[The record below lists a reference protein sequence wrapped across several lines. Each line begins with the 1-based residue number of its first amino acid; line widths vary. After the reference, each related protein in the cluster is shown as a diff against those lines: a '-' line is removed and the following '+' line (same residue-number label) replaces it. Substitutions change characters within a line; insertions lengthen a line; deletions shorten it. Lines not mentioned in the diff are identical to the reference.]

1 MFMRETK
8 TLGRSGASDG
18 IEHDAGQGVTRRSFL
33 GHAGAVAAAGLAGGV
48 LSESLP
54 RSTVRAQGRPVGGR
68 RPQRVAVIGV
78 DHYHAT
84 STPNYLRL
92 LQGQKLDIVG
102 VHAPEAGIASKWA
115 AQYGSTPF
123 TDYRAMIEKTK
134 PEFVVALGKHAA
146 MPAEFRY
153 LADTGIPFLME
164 KPWGIDDRTVN
175 ELAALAESKQ
185 VWAAVPM
192 PFRYSLFA
200 ETAATMRDRGEL
212 GTISHGLLRFNQP
225 GVQRYIDLGS
235 PWMLSKAD
243 AGGGALLNLGI
254 HGIDI
259 CRYLTNEEPEVVGA
273 VTSRSVHNREVEDY
287 AHVTMRTPS
296 GVIFHTEAS
305 YTFPGAGGD
314 QERKLS
320 AQKVFLRA
328 TIGGGEGVQIIGPER
343 NDTVRAPEG
352 YLSGWPRVVNE
363 CLDRIGRGEPP
374 PATARDCARA
384 VSLIFDAYRMAGEKV
399 VGT

>member
-1 MFMRETK
+1 MKSRE
-8 TLGRSGASDG
+8 
-18 IEHDAGQGVTRRSFL
+18 GVTRRSFL
-33 GHAGAVAAAGLAGGV
+33 EHAGALAAGGLAGV
-48 LSESLP
+48 ALSDSV
-54 RSTVRAQGRPVGGR
+54 RDSTLHAQAGQAGGR
-68 RPQRVAVIGV
+68 RPQRVAVVGV
-78 DHYHAT
+78 NHYHAT

-92 LQGQKLDIVG
+92 LQAQKLDLVG
-102 VHAPEAGIASKWA
+102 VHAPEGGIAAKWA
-115 AQYGSTPF
+115 EQYGSTPY
-123 TDYRAMIEKTK
+123 TDYRAMIDKTK
-134 PEFVVALGKHAA
+134 PEFVVALGTHAE

-153 LADTGIPFLME
+153 LVETGIPFLME

-175 ELAALAESKQ
+175 ELAALAESKKA
-185 VWAAVPM
+185 WAAVPM

-200 ETAATMRDRGEL
+200 ETAVAMRDRGEL

-235 PWMLSKAD
+235 AWMLSKAE

-259 CRYLTNEEPEVVGA
+259 CRYLTAEEPRVISA
-273 VTSRSVHNREVEDY
+273 VTSRSTHNREVEDY
-287 AHVTMRTPS
+287 AHVTLRTPS

-305 YTFPGAGGD
+305 YTFPGSGGD

-320 AQKVFLRA
+320 AQKAFLRA
-328 TIGGGEGVQIIGPER
+328 TVTGGEGVQIIGPER

-352 YLSGWPRVVNE
+352 YLGGWPRVVNE
-363 CLDRIGRGEPP
+363 CLDRIARGAPP
-374 PATARDCARA
+374 PATPRDCARA

-399 VGT
+399 AGT